1 MGQRN
6 DRYAALRRKGWPE
19 SMDSSPRYGLAPIGG
34 AASIEALR
42 QALAAE
48 RRARQVAEVLHASHL
63 ALTRSLDPE
72 VVTATLLEHMAQL
85 VPYDSACVMLL
96 EGDEVLR
103 VRATRGYERYSDPA
117 AVAALH
123 LSPAEDPLLQPL
135 LTRRRSF
142 LVLDTARAASW
153 RVRPGLEHVRNWFA
167 VPLVAGEQLIGLFC
181 ADKTVPAFFTPEH
194 VNMAELL
201 AVPAAIG
208 LQNARLYAQVKS
220 GQVRMQALSERL
232 VAVQEAE
239 RGHLARELHDEI
251 GQMLT
256 GLSLA
261 LTVGPWTSAEA
272 LRERMAQAQRQVNQL
287 TAQVRALSLNLRP
300 AMLDDLGLL
309 PALFWFTRRYS
320 DQTGIQVQLQHAGLD
335 RPIPPMVASTA
346 YRAVQ
351 EALTN
356 VARHAGVSHARAQ
369 VWATDDMLAVQ
380 VVDEGRGFV
389 LDQLPERD
397 SLGLAGMAERVRLVG
412 GTLTI
417 ETAPDAGTRILV
429 ELPLPVLEG
438 SDPCDS

>member
-1 MGQRN
+1 MERT
-6 DRYAALRRKGWPE
+6 P
-19 SMDSSPRYGLAPIGG
+19 SFGLAPLGG

-48 RRARQVAEVLHASHL
+48 RRARQIAEVLHASHL
-63 ALTRSLDPE
+63 ALSRSLDPE

-103 VRATRGYERYSDPA
+103 VRAARGYERFGNPDL
-117 AVAALH
+117 VAALS
-123 LSPAEDPLLQPL
+123 LKPAEDPLLQPL
-135 LTRRRSF
+135 IARRRSF
-142 LVLDTARAASW
+142 LVLDTARAVHW
-153 RVRPGLEHVRNWFA
+153 RVHPGMEHVRNWFA
-167 VPLVAGEQLIGLFC
+167 VPLVAGEQVIGLFC
-181 ADKTVPAFFTPEH
+181 ADKSVPAFFTPEH
-194 VNMAELL
+194 VNTAELL
-201 AVPAAIG
+201 AIPATIA
-208 LQNARLYAQVKS
+208 LQNARLFAQVKA
-220 GQVRMQALSERL
+220 GQARMQALSDRL

-239 RGHLARELHDEI
+239 RAHLARELHDEI

-256 GLSLA
+256 ALSLA
-261 LTVGPWTSAEA
+261 LTVGPRASPEA

-309 PALFWFTRRYS
+309 PALFWFTRRYT

-335 RPIPPMVASTA
+335 RPIPPMLASTA
-346 YRAVQ
+346 YRVLQ

-369 VWATDDMLAVQ
+369 VWATAEMLAVQ
-380 VVDEGRGFV
+380 VVDEGRGFAA
-389 LDQLPERD
+389 DQLPDSD

-412 GTLTI
+412 GTLTV

-429 ELPLPVLEG
+429 ELPLP
-438 SDPCDS
+438 DSAEAA